1 MLRIFEWD
9 SLTCSHQRGDAI
21 AHKKGDIIV
30 RIKRLQLGVK
40 SPTSSKYY
48 SLIYYTMKLLIM
60 LLLVA
65 SSLLIIGCHSHDEH
79 DGHDHGE
86 ANTDEHEG
94 HDHGA
99 AEVITYTVWDGNTE
113 LFIEFTPFILKKNN
127 QIRIV
132 LTTLDSFKAM
142 NADLSIHINNGTK
155 IKAKS
160 SQIGVYQANLTFQ
173 KAGKQKLIFALG
185 TGTNKRSIIL
195 NDISVFE
202 TQDAAFHSANPTADA
217 AGSIN
222 YQRKDAWNNL
232 FKVEPVQQKP
242 VGTIVHTS
250 GIIEPSTT
258 DLSTLVA
265 KRDGVVNIRKKN
277 LTSGTTVRARE
288 LLFTVTGKG
297 IVEDDLE
304 MNFIKAQSNLDR
316 QKSNLDRKQRLLD
329 DNIIGQ
335 KEYDQSLN
343 EYELAEAEFNNIRK
357 LFNKGEKRHL
367 VSAPTAGFV
376 SQLLVQE
383 GQFVKAGQPLASIL
397 KTSRVQIKVDV
408 SPRYRALLP
417 TIINANFVNPY
428 TDKAYSML
436 DLEGKVIS
444 FGRMTS
450 HAEGHYIPLY
460 FEINNHPDL
469 SPGAMVEVFLM
480 TQPNAQQLTVPLSAV
495 LEEMGSYVTFVQ
507 KSAETYEKQVVEI
520 GANDGKMVQILSGLS
535 AGDKVITQGAL
546 QVKLASMS
554 GTVDPHAG
562 HNH

>member
-1 MLRIFEWD
+1 
-9 SLTCSHQRGDAI
+9 
-21 AHKKGDIIV
+21 
-30 RIKRLQLGVK
+30 
-40 SPTSSKYY
+40 
-48 SLIYYTMKLLIM
+48 MKLLM
-60 LLLVA
+60 KLLFVA
-65 SSLLIIGCHSHDEH
+65 SLLLIIGCHDHDHE
-79 DGHDHGE
+79 GHDHSE
-86 ANTDEHEG
+86 HNHDDHEG

-99 AEVITYTVWDGNTE
+99 MDVITYTLWEGNTE
-113 LFIEFTPFILKKNN
+113 LFIEFTPFILKKSN

-132 LTTLDSFKAM
+132 LTTLDSFKAL
-142 NADLSIHINNGTK
+142 NSDLSIHINNGTK

-160 SQIGVYQANLTFQ
+160 SQLGVYEANLAFQ
-173 KAGKQKLIFALG
+173 KAGKQKLIFVLG
-185 TGTNKRSIIL
+185 TATNKRSIVL
-195 NDISVFE
+195 KDIPVFE
-202 TQDAAFHSANPTADA
+202 NQEAAFHGTHPNADA
-217 AGSIN
+217 TGSIN
-222 YQRKDAWNNL
+222 YQRKEAWNNL

-277 LTSGTTVRARE
+277 LTSGTAVRARE

-316 QKSNLDRKQRLLD
+316 QKSNLDRKKQLLEE
-329 DNIIGQ
+329 NIIGQ
-335 KEYDQSLN
+335 KEYDQALN

-367 VSAPTAGFV
+367 VSAPTTGFV

-383 GQFVKAGQPLASIL
+383 GQFVKAGQPLASVL

-417 TIINANFVNPY
+417 TIVDANFVNPY
-428 TDKAYSML
+428 TDKAYSMS
-436 DLEGKVIS
+436 DLEGTVIS

-480 TQPNAQQLTVPLSAV
+480 TQANAQQLSLPLSAV

-507 KSAETYEKQVVEI
+507 KSAETYEKQVVEV

-535 AGDKVITQGAL
+535 LGDKVITQGAL

-554 GTVDPHAG
+554 GSVDPHAG

>member
-1 MLRIFEWD
+1 M
-9 SLTCSHQRGDAI
+9 
-21 AHKKGDIIV
+21 
-30 RIKRLQLGVK
+30 
-40 SPTSSKYY
+40 
-48 SLIYYTMKLLIM
+48 
-60 LLLVA
+60 VA
-65 SSLLIIGCHSHDEH
+65 SWLFITGCHSHD
-79 DGHDHGE
+79 
-86 ANTDEHEG
+86 HEG
-94 HDHGA
+94 HDHDHSGHNHDA
-99 AEVITYTVWDGNTE
+99 HEGHNHGPELEVITYTLWEGNTE
-113 LFIEFTPFILKKNN
+113 LFVEFAPFIINKTNS
-127 QIRIV
+127 IRVI
-132 LTTLDSFKAM
+132 LTTLDGFQPLSSE
-142 NADLSIHINNGTK
+142 LSIHINNGPK
-155 IKAKS
+155 LP
-160 SQIGVYQANLTFQ
+160 SQSISKGIYEAQLSFSN
-173 KAGKQKLIFALG
+173 AGQHKLIFVVG
-185 TGTNKRSIIL
+185 KEGNKRSLVL
-195 NDISVFE
+195 NNIPVFE
-202 TQDAAFHSANPTADA
+202 NEEAAFQGTHPNADPT
-217 AGSIN
+217 GSIS
-222 YQRKDAWNNL
+222 YQRQEAWNNL
-232 FKVEPVQQKP
+232 FDVETVQQRP
-242 VGTIVHTS
+242 VGNVVHTS

-277 LTSGTTVRARE
+277 LTSGTAVRSGE

-297 IVEDDLE
+297 IMEDDLE

-316 QKSNLDRKQRLLD
+316 QKANLDRKKKLMD

-335 KEYDQSLN
+335 KEYDQALN
-343 EYELAEAEFNNIRK
+343 EYELAQAEFDNIKK

-367 VSAPTAGFV
+367 VTTSTTGFV

-408 SPRYRALLP
+408 SPRYRSLLP
-417 TIINANFVNPY
+417 TIVDANFVNPY
-428 TDKAYSML
+428 TDRAYSMS

-480 TQPNAQQLTVPLSAV
+480 TQANTKRLTVPVSAV

-507 KSAETYEKQVVEI
+507 KSAESYEKQVVEI
-520 GANDGKMVQILSGLS
+520 GVNDGKVVEILSGLS
-535 AGDKVITQGAL
+535 LNDKVVTKGAL
-546 QVKLASMS
+546 QVKLASMA

>member
-1 MLRIFEWD
+1 
-9 SLTCSHQRGDAI
+9 
-21 AHKKGDIIV
+21 
-30 RIKRLQLGVK
+30 
-40 SPTSSKYY
+40 
-48 SLIYYTMKLLIM
+48 MKLLIM

-65 SSLLIIGCHSHDEH
+65 GSLLITGCHNHDDHDDHEGHEH
-79 DGHDHGE
+79 SEQEENGD
-86 ANTDEHEG
+86 HEG

-99 AEVITYTVWDGNTE
+99 ELDVTTYTLWDNNVE
-113 LFIEFTPFILKKNN
+113 LFVEFTPLVLKENN
-127 QIRIV
+127 QIRIL
-132 LTTLDSFKAM
+132 LTSLDSFQAI
-142 NADLSIHINNGTK
+142 NTDLSIHINNGTK
-155 IKAKS
+155 IQAKS
-160 SQIGVYQANLTFQ
+160 SQKGIYSANLTFQ
-173 KAGKQKLIFALG
+173 KAGKQKLVFVLG
-185 TGTNKRSIIL
+185 SGANKRSIAL
-195 NDISVFE
+195 QDIPVFE
-202 TQDAAFHSANPTADA
+202 NQDAAFHGAHPAADA
-217 AGSIN
+217 TGSIN
-222 YQRKDAWNNL
+222 YQRKEAWNNL
-232 FKVEPVQQKP
+232 FKVEAVQQKP
-242 VGTIVHTS
+242 VGSIVHTS

-277 LTSGTTVRARE
+277 LTSGTAVRTGE

-297 IVEDDLE
+297 ILEDELE

-316 QKSNLDRKQRLLD
+316 QKSNLDRKQKLLN

-335 KEYDQSLN
+335 KEYDQALN
-343 EYELAEAEFNNIRK
+343 EFELAEAEFNNIRK

-367 VSAPTAGFV
+367 VTTSTTGFV

-417 TIINANFVNPY
+417 TIVDANFVNPY
-428 TDKAYSML
+428 TNKAYSML

-450 HAEGHYIPLY
+450 HAEGHYIPLF

-480 TQPNAQQLTVPLSAV
+480 TQPNAQQLSVPLSAV

-507 KSAETYEKQVVEI
+507 KSAESYEKQVVEI

-535 AGDKVITQGAL
+535 IGDKVITQGAL
-546 QVKLASMS
+546 QVKMASMS

>member
-1 MLRIFEWD
+1 
-9 SLTCSHQRGDAI
+9 
-21 AHKKGDIIV
+21 
-30 RIKRLQLGVK
+30 
-40 SPTSSKYY
+40 
-48 SLIYYTMKLLIM
+48 MKALIM

-65 SSLLIIGCHSHDEH
+65 SSLLITGCHSHDDHE
-79 DGHDHGE
+79 GHDHSE
-86 ANTDEHEG
+86 HDHEG

-99 AEVITYTVWDGNTE
+99 TLDVITYTLWDGNTE
-113 LFIEFTPFILKKNN
+113 LFLEFSPFLLKKSNP
-127 QIRIV
+127 IRVV
-132 LTTLDSFKAM
+132 LTSLDNFQALPT
-142 NADLSIHINNGTK
+142 DLSIHINNGTK

-160 SQIGVYQANLTFQ
+160 SQTGIYEASLTFQ
-173 KAGKQKLIFALG
+173 KAGNQKLIFVLG
-185 TGTNKRSIIL
+185 TGTNKRSIVL
-195 NDISVFE
+195 KDLPVFE
-202 TQDAAFHSANPTADA
+202 NQEAAFRGTHPTADA
-217 AGSIN
+217 IGSIN

-232 FKVEPVQQKP
+232 FKVETVQQKP

-277 LTSGTTVRARE
+277 LTSGAAVRARD

-304 MNFIKAQSNLDR
+304 MNFIKAQSNLER
-316 QKSNLDRKQRLLD
+316 QKSNLERKKKLLI

-335 KEYDQSLN
+335 KEYEQALN

-367 VSAPTAGFV
+367 VSSPTTGFV

-417 TIINANFVNPY
+417 TIVNANFVNPY

-436 DLEGKVIS
+436 DLEGRVIS

-480 TQPNAQQLTVPLSAV
+480 TQANTQQLSVPLSAV

-535 AGDKVITQGAL
+535 LGDKVITQGAL

-554 GTVDPHAG
+554 AAVDPHAG

>member
-1 MLRIFEWD
+1 M
-9 SLTCSHQRGDAI
+9 
-21 AHKKGDIIV
+21 
-30 RIKRLQLGVK
+30 K
-40 SPTSSKYY
+40 S
-48 SLIYYTMKLLIM
+48 LIM

-65 SSLLIIGCHSHDEH
+65 GSLLIIGCHSHDHEGDDH
-79 DGHDHGE
+79 EGHDHSE
-86 ANTDEHEG
+86 HDHDAHDDHEG

-99 AEVITYTVWDGNTE
+99 AEVITYTLWDGDIE
-113 LFIEFTPFILKKNN
+113 LFIEFTPFIAKESNA
-127 QIRIV
+127 IRVV
-132 LTTLDSFKAM
+132 LTALDNFQAM
-142 NADLSIHINNGTK
+142 NTDLSIHINGAK

-160 SQIGVYQANLTFQ
+160 NEAGIYEANVTFQ
-173 KAGKQKLIFALG
+173 KAGNQKLIFSLG
-185 TGTNKRSIIL
+185 TGTNKRSLVL
-195 NDISVFE
+195 NEVPVFE
-202 TQDAAFHSANPTADA
+202 SQDAAFHGVHPTADA
-217 AGSIN
+217 TGSIS

-232 FKVEPVQQKP
+232 FKVETVQQKP

-250 GIIEPSTT
+250 GIIEPSSS

-265 KRDGVVNIRKKN
+265 KRDGVVTIRKKN
-277 LTSGTTVRARE
+277 LTSGTAVRARE

-297 IVEDDLE
+297 IMEDDLE

-316 QKSNLDRKQRLLD
+316 QKSNLDRKQKLLN

-335 KEYDQSLN
+335 KEYDQALN

-367 VSAPTAGFV
+367 VSTSTAGFV

-383 GQFVKAGQPLASIL
+383 GQFVKAGQALASIL

-417 TIINANFVNPY
+417 TIVDANFINPY
-428 TDKAYSML
+428 TDKAYSMTE
-436 DLEGKVIS
+436 LEGTVIS

-480 TQPNAQQLTVPLSAV
+480 TQENAQQLTVPLSAV

-507 KSAETYEKQVVEI
+507 KSAESYEKQVVEI
-520 GANDGKMVQILSGLS
+520 GANDGKMIQILSGLS
-535 AGDKVITQGAL
+535 VGDKVITQGAL

>member
-1 MLRIFEWD
+1 M
-9 SLTCSHQRGDAI
+9 
-21 AHKKGDIIV
+21 
-30 RIKRLQLGVK
+30 K
-40 SPTSSKYY
+40 S
-48 SLIYYTMKLLIM
+48 LIM
-60 LLLVA
+60 LLFVA
-65 SSLLIIGCHSHDEH
+65 SSLLIIGCHSH
-79 DGHDHGE
+79 
-86 ANTDEHEG
+86 NHEG
-94 HDHGA
+94 HDHGDH
-99 AEVITYTVWDGNTE
+99 EGHDHGETLDVVTYTLWNANTE
-113 LFIEFTPFILKKNN
+113 LFIEFTPFVLKETNP
-127 QIRIV
+127 IRVV
-132 LTTLDSFKAM
+132 LTTLDSFQAM
-142 NADLSIHINNGTK
+142 DTDLSIHMNNGTK

-160 SQIGVYQANLTFQ
+160 NKKGIYEASLPFQ
-173 KAGKQKLIFALG
+173 KTGNQKLIFVLG
-185 TGTNKRSIIL
+185 TGVNKRSIVL
-195 NDISVFE
+195 NDIPIFKDQE
-202 TQDAAFHSANPTADA
+202 AAFHGTHPTADPT
-217 AGSIN
+217 GSIN
-222 YQRKDAWNNL
+222 YQRKEAWNNL
-232 FKVEPVQQKP
+232 FKVEKVQQKP
-242 VGTIVHTS
+242 VGSIVHTS

-277 LTSGTTVRARE
+277 LTSGTAVKSGE

-297 IVEDDLE
+297 IMEDDLE

-316 QKSNLDRKQRLLD
+316 QKANLDRKKKLLND
-329 DNIIGQ
+329 HIIGQ
-335 KEYDQSLN
+335 KEYDQALN

-367 VSAPTAGFV
+367 VTASTTGFV
-376 SQLLVQE
+376 SQLLAQE

-417 TIINANFVNPY
+417 TIVDANFVNPY
-428 TDKAYSML
+428 TDKAYSMI

-507 KSAETYEKQVVEI
+507 KSAESYEKQVVEI

-535 AGDKVITQGAL
+535 IDDKVITQGAL

>member
-1 MLRIFEWD
+1 
-9 SLTCSHQRGDAI
+9 
-21 AHKKGDIIV
+21 
-30 RIKRLQLGVK
+30 
-40 SPTSSKYY
+40 
-48 SLIYYTMKLLIM
+48 MKLLV
-60 LLLVA
+60 LLLFVA
-65 SSLLIIGCHSHDEH
+65 SSLLIIRCHHHDHEGH
-79 DGHDHGE
+79 DHSGHDHG
-86 ANTDEHEG
+86 DHEG

-99 AEVITYTVWDGNTE
+99 TLDVVTYTLWDHNTE
-113 LFIEFTPFILKKNN
+113 LFVEFTPFIVKEAR
-127 QIRIV
+127 QIRVV
-132 LTTLDSFKAM
+132 LTTLNNFQALDT
-142 NADLSIHINNGTK
+142 DLSIHIHNGSK

-160 SQIGVYQANLTFQ
+160 SQAGIYEAKLTFQ
-173 KAGKQKLIFALG
+173 KAGKQKLVFVFGAG
-185 TGTNKRSIIL
+185 ASKRSLVLDSIM
-195 NDISVFE
+195 VFE
-202 TQDAAFHSANPTADA
+202 NKEAAFHGTHPSADA
-217 AGSIN
+217 TGSIT
-222 YQRKDAWNNL
+222 YQRKEAWNNV
-232 FKVEPVQQKP
+232 FKVEKVQQKP

-250 GIIEPSTT
+250 GLIEPSST

-265 KRDGVVNIRKKN
+265 KRDGVVTIRKKN
-277 LTSGTTVRARE
+277 LTSGTTIKAKE

-297 IVEDDLE
+297 IMEDDLE

-316 QKSNLDRKQRLLD
+316 QKANLDRKKKLLE

-335 KEYDQSLN
+335 KEYDQALN

-357 LFNKGEKRHL
+357 LFNKGERRHL
-367 VSAPTAGFV
+367 VSSPTSGFV

-383 GQFVKAGQPLASIL
+383 GQFVKAGQALASIL

-417 TIINANFVNPY
+417 TIVDANFVNPY
-428 TDKAYSML
+428 TDKAYSMS
-436 DLEGKVIS
+436 DLEGEVIS

-480 TQPNAQQLTVPLSAV
+480 TQANAQQLTLPLSAV

-507 KSAETYEKQVVEI
+507 KSAESYEKQVVEI
-520 GANDGKMVQILSGLS
+520 GANDGKRVQILSGLS
-535 AGDKVITQGAL
+535 LDDKVITQGAL